1 MATSMLDN
9 QMVDLLNEMIGT
21 VNGWE
26 ILHQLVDLVDGLSRY
41 TISKRH
47 LIIYSV
53 L

>member
-1 MATSMLDN
+1 MAKLNN

-41 TISKRH
+41 TMLYSH
-47 LIIYSV
+47 PIIYSV
-53 L
+53 S